1 MAAAVIVMAVVA
13 ALLGAMAARRLA
25 TPPQPPVIRFSISAP
40 PGKVFRGLGRAL
52 DISRDGTQVVY
63 ATIDGV
69 FLRSMSTL
77 ETRQISEGFQ
87 TGIHPTFSP
96 DGSTVAMWWP
106 REQAIRGFSSNK
118 IGTVVLASASRDVGG
133 LFAGMSWGP
142 DGIVVG
148 HGRLGIVL
156 YPTDGSTPKQ
166 VARVAEGEG
175 AVAPEILPDREHLL
189 FTVTTGAGISQSTQ
203 GKVVLQSLR
212 TDERRTLIERGSS
225 ARYVPSGHIVYA
237 LEGTLFALPFDLRRV
252 AATGPAVRVLDGVR
266 HAAIPDAQ
274 FSISDSG
281 TLVFV
286 PGPASGATSYLDL
299 ALIDRKGIISP
310 LNLPAG
316 AYEAARVSPD
326 GRRVA
331 FGSDDG
337 KEAIVWVYD
346 LSGSSAPRRLT
357 FGGRNKFPLWS
368 PDGDRIVFQS
378 DREGDAGLFWQQLN
392 GGRAER
398 LTKADAG
405 TSHVPESW
413 SSANGVILY
422 TVTKGTTVSLWML
435 STRDGK
441 RAPFGGV
448 QSLTPTGA
456 VFSPDGRWVA
466 YATMEAGST
475 FSTVYVQP
483 FPPTGATYQVS
494 RDDDGHHPVWS
505 RDGKELF
512 YVPGPGRLASATVT
526 TQPSFAI
533 TPPTLLPPAGLQGP
547 PRVLR
552 NYDVMPDGARFVGI
566 TAAGDEDQSEAATG
580 RQLHVVLNW
589 FEELKARVP

>member
-1 MAAAVIVMAVVA
+1 MLAAVLGRTPTGRGCRRRRRRRFAGCSSAASRSDPKRRLRDIGDARIEIDEALKSPRSDERVPTRGPAHGRGAMAAAVIATAVVA
-13 ALLGAMAARRLA
+13 ALLGAVAARRLA

-63 ATIDGV
+63 TTNRRSLSAFDVHPGNATD
-69 FLRSMSTL
+69 
-77 ETRQISEGFQ
+77 SEGFQ

-96 DGSTVAMWWP
+96 DGLTVAMWWP
-106 REQAIRGFSSNK
+106 REQAIKGFSSNK
-118 IGTVVLASASRDVGG
+118 IGTVMLASASRDVGG

-148 HGRLGIVL
+148 HGRRGIVL
-156 YPTDGSTPKQ
+156 YPTDGSPPKQ

-189 FTVTTGAGISQSTQ
+189 FTVTTGDGISQSNQ

-212 TDERRTLIERGSS
+212 TDARRTVIERGSS

-237 LEGTLFALPFDLRRV
+237 LEGTLFALPFDLRRL
-252 AATGPAVRVLDGVR
+252 AATGPAVRVLEGVR

-299 ALIDRKGIISP
+299 ALIDRKGTISP
-310 LNLPAG
+310 LNLPSG

-337 KEAIVWVYD
+337 KEAIVWVHD

-357 FGGRNKFPLWS
+357 FGGRNKFPVWS

-378 DREGDAGLFWQQLN
+378 DREG
-392 GGRAER
+392 EP
-398 LTKADAG
+398 
-405 TSHVPESW
+405 V
-413 SSANGVILY
+413 SS
-422 TVTKGTTVSLWML
+422 
-435 STRDGK
+435 
-441 RAPFGGV
+441 
-448 QSLTPTGA
+448 
-456 VFSPDGRWVA
+456 
-466 YATMEAGST
+466 GS
-475 FSTVYVQP
+475 S
-483 FPPTGATYQVS
+483 
-494 RDDDGHHPVWS
+494 
-505 RDGKELF
+505 
-512 YVPGPGRLASATVT
+512 
-526 TQPSFAI
+526 
-533 TPPTLLPPAGLQGP
+533 
-547 PRVLR
+547 
-552 NYDVMPDGARFVGI
+552 
-566 TAAGDEDQSEAATG
+566 
-580 RQLHVVLNW
+580 
-589 FEELKARVP
+589 

>member
-1 MAAAVIVMAVVA
+1 M
-13 ALLGAMAARRLA
+13 
-25 TPPQPPVIRFSISAP
+25 
-40 PGKVFRGLGRAL
+40 
-52 DISRDGTQVVY
+52 
-63 ATIDGV
+63 
-69 FLRSMSTL
+69 
-77 ETRQISEGFQ
+77 
-87 TGIHPTFSP
+87 
-96 DGSTVAMWWP
+96 
-106 REQAIRGFSSNK
+106 
-118 IGTVVLASASRDVGG
+118 
-133 LFAGMSWGP
+133 
-142 DGIVVG
+142 
-148 HGRLGIVL
+148 
-156 YPTDGSTPKQ
+156 
-166 VARVAEGEG
+166 
-175 AVAPEILPDREHLL
+175 
-189 FTVTTGAGISQSTQ
+189 
-203 GKVVLQSLR
+203 
-212 TDERRTLIERGSS
+212 
-225 ARYVPSGHIVYA
+225 
-237 LEGTLFALPFDLRRV
+237 
-252 AATGPAVRVLDGVR
+252 
-266 HAAIPDAQ
+266 
-274 FSISDSG
+274 
-281 TLVFV
+281 

-299 ALIDRKGIISP
+299 ALIDRKGTISP
-310 LNLPAG
+310 LNLPSG

-337 KEAIVWVYD
+337 KEAIVWVHD

-357 FGGRNKFPLWS
+357 FSGRNKFPVWS

-422 TVTKGTTVSLWML
+422 TVTKGTTVSLWTL

-448 QSLTPTGA
+448 QSFTPTGA

-475 FSTVYVQP
+475 FSAVYVQP

-512 YVPGPGRLASATVT
+512 YVPGPGRLASTTVT

-552 NYDVMPDGARFVGI
+552 NYDVMPDAARFVGV
-566 TAAGDEDQSEAATG
+566 TAAGDEDRRRPPPDVSSMSSSTG
-580 RQLHVVLNW
+580 SRS
-589 FEELKARVP
+589 